1 MKRVSPVAL
10 HLVALTALGLG
21 ACSVADTDS
30 DTDDPQDQDE
40 AVGEASSPVT
50 MAPVTPFSVVVAS
63 DPQLWWSI
71 HNIVGDDA
79 AALGWG
85 DATMQAFGDFTN
97 TNQVNAINQLVDGTV
112 TINGYAKPSFVIMN
126 GDLTEYGRTKQ
137 RDAFQSHYMSQGG
150 LKVPV
155 YIGLGNHDI
164 GGNIHNDCWPD
175 ADEVAAASAQCL
187 SGNCTRATQMATEKA
202 NWCGNEM
209 RRWTEGWIHA
219 NRTWL
224 NSYDPG
230 SLAYSWSKNGIRFLE
245 LHNYATYSEPDF
257 HISGSLTY
265 VRNELTI
272 AASLGERVVVNLHD
286 FGADS
291 GMYVSDFKQLTPG
304 DQPLIDTL
312 KGFEYNVI
320 AIFSGHVHDVAGFQN
335 SVNVNG
341 INIPWFRSG
350 SATWNHVALA
360 QFNAAGLKVMS
371 VNTANGSPVA
381 EPSGAHI
388 VSSFDWHYSF
398 DSTPE
403 YSGNYPVNPCSKGYQ
418 PAFAGGTCFSTG
430 FQTIRSGMTLG
441 YAQAGDETG
450 KTVVKGDFNGD
461 GIDDLAIGSPHVTQG
476 GAPSAGAINILYG
489 APFTGLTAA
498 SNARFSLASAG
509 IPGDTAAGDLFGA
522 ALAAGDFNG
531 DGKTDLAIG
540 APGRAVN
547 GHSGAGEVFV
557 LFGSPTGITGNGA
570 QEWSQESPYVEGSS
584 EAGDNFGFS
593 LAAGDFNGDGKADLA
608 VGVPY
613 EDLPAGSDGGSV
625 NMLHGTATGLSA
637 AGDPCFDQNY
647 PGVGGGVEA
656 NDRFGWSLAAGDFNG
671 DGKADLAVG
680 VPYEDLYGYDDGGT
694 VHVFMGSP
702 LGLSTAGD
710 PMFDQNTAGVQGG
723 VEPYDKF
730 GWALAA
736 GDFNGDGRADLAI
749 GVPYEDVDGNDDAG
763 AVHVFQGTSNGLSPN
778 FDPMFTQDSPNVAG
792 GEEANDRFGYALSA
806 GDFNGDGKMDLA
818 IGVPGEDLPGG
829 DDAGTVSVFMGTAGG
844 LSTAGDPGFDQ
855 DSNGVPGQAEGGDHF
870 GWSLCAGDFNGDHRA
885 DLVVGVPDE
894 NLNGFTDAGTVDIF
908 YGAPGAQLTAAS
920 TAEWSETW

>member
-1 MKRVSPVAL
+1 MRRFSPVAL

-21 ACSVADTDS
+21 ACNVADSDS
-30 DTDDPQDQDE
+30 DDPQDQDE
-40 AVGEASSPVT
+40 AVGEASSAVT
-50 MAPVTPFSVVVAS
+50 LPPVTPFSVVVAS

-71 HNIVGDDA
+71 DNIVGSDA
-79 AALGWG
+79 AALGWS
-85 DATMQAFGDFTN
+85 DATMEAFGDMTN
-97 TNQVNAINQLVDGTV
+97 LNQVHAINWLADGTIS
-112 TINGYAKPSFVIMN
+112 INGYAKPSFVIMN

-137 RDAFQSHYMSQGG
+137 RNAFQSYYMAQGS

-164 GGNIHNDCWPD
+164 GGNIHGDCWPD
-175 ADEVAAASAQCL
+175 ADEVADAGAQCL
-187 SGNCTRATQMATEKA
+187 TGDCTRADQMGIEKA

-230 SLAYSWSKNGIRFLE
+230 SLAYSWSKNGVRFLE
-245 LHNYATYSEPDF
+245 LHNYASYSEPDF
-257 HISGSLTY
+257 HISDSLAY

-272 AASLGERVVVNLHD
+272 AVSLGERVVVNLHD
-286 FGADS
+286 FGVDS
-291 GMYVSDFKQLTPG
+291 GSATNVKQIAAE
-304 DQPLIDTL
+304 DQSLIDTL

-320 AIFSGHVHDVAGFQN
+320 AIFSGHVHYVAGFQK

-360 QFNAAGLKVMS
+360 QFNATGLKVMS
-371 VNTANGSPVA
+371 VSTANGFPVA
-381 EPSGAHI
+381 EPNGAHI
-388 VSSFDWHYSF
+388 VSPYNPSYTF

-418 PAFAGGTCFSTG
+418 PAFAGGTCLSTG
-430 FQTIRSGMTLG
+430 YQTIRSGMALG
-441 YAQAGDETG
+441 YAQPGDETG
-450 KTVVKGDFNGD
+450 QAVAKGDFNGD
-461 GIDDLAIGSPHVTQG
+461 GVEDLAVASPHVRQG
-476 GAPSAGAINILYG
+476 ADADAGAINILYG
-489 APFTGLTAA
+489 SPFTGLTAA
-498 SNARFSLASAG
+498 ANARFSLASAG
-509 IPGDTAAGDLFGA
+509 VPGDTASGDLFGA

-531 DGKTDLAIG
+531 DGKTDLAVG
-540 APGRAVN
+540 APGRSVN

-557 LFGSPTGITGNGA
+557 LFGSASGITGNGA
-570 QEWSQESPYVEGSS
+570 QEWSQESPYVEGSA
-584 EAGDNFGFS
+584 EAGDNFGS
-593 LAAGDFNGDGKADLA
+593 
-608 VGVPY
+608 
-613 EDLPAGSDGGSV
+613 
-625 NMLHGTATGLSA
+625 
-637 AGDPCFDQNY
+637 
-647 PGVGGGVEA
+647 
-656 NDRFGWSLAAGDFNG
+656 SLAAGDFNG

-710 PMFDQNTAGVQGG
+710 PMFDQNSAGVQGG
-723 VEPYDKF
+723 VESYDKF

-736 GDFNGDGRADLAI
+736 GDFNGDGKADLAI

-763 AVHVFQGTSNGLSPN
+763 AVHVFQGTSNGLSPA

-792 GEEANDRFGYALSA
+792 GEEGNDRFGYALAA

-844 LSTAGDPGFDQ
+844 LSAVGDPGFDQ
-855 DSNGVPGQAEGGDHF
+855 DSQGVPGHAESGDHL

-894 NLNGFTDAGTVDIF
+894 NLNSLTNGGAVDIF